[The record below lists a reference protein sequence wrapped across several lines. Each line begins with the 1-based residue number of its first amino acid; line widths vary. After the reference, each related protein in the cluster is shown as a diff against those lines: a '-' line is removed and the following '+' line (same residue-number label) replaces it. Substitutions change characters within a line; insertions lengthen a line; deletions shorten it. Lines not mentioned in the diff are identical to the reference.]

1 MFPVLHGIGLN
12 PTGLSK
18 RELQTLELSHFS
30 RLLSRFPDMYRR
42 FRLSAH
48 GKNEFRKAR
57 EARLE
62 QGVTIVTLGVETAAS
77 ELNYSLCV
85 HINMIYNT
93 I

>member
-18 RELQTLELSHFS
+18 CELQTLELSHFS
-30 RLLSRFPDMYRR
+30 HLLSRFPDMYRR

-48 GKNEFRKAR
+48 RKNEFRKAR
-57 EARLE
+57 GAA
-62 QGVTIVTLGVETAAS
+62 GVTIVTLGVETAAS

-85 HINMIYNT
+85 HVNMIYNT
-93 I
+93 T